1 MDNIIILLLSV
12 VFTLIC
18 IVLLKI
24 NVVRDQVILF
34 VCTLVAFLLFYTI
47 VTKINI
53 HKDNEINIMADLEA
67 EDDEATTV
75 SVSDEVGGETSDEV
89 GGETSV
95 GDEEVSGDDEVGDD
109 EVSGDDEGVSGIGDE
124 AVVNHSLSDIWESSD
139 NPSFHIGK

>member
-75 SVSDEVGGETSDEV
+75 SVSDEVGGETS
-89 GGETSV
+89 
-95 GDEEVSGDDEVGDD
+95 VGDD
-109 EVSGDDEGVSGIGDE
+109 EEVGGDEVGGDDEGVSGIGDE

>member
-1 MDNIIILLLSV
+1 MDNIIILLLSI

-47 VTKINI
+47 INKINI
-53 HKDNEINIMADLEA
+53 HKDNEINIMAELDTSS
-67 EDDEATTV
+67 ATTV
-75 SVSDEVGGETSDEV
+75 SV
-89 GGETSV
+89 
-95 GDEEVSGDDEVGDD
+95 DDVVEDVEDVVED
-109 EVSGDDEGVSGIGDE
+109 VEDVEDVVEDLD
-124 AVVNHSLSDIWESSD
+124 VVNHSLSDIWESTD